1 MGFRLPK
8 GARSFFAAMDVR
20 KDEGSG
26 LSSDAEEPRI
36 EHLFDMFYFCLMLGL
51 QTRELG
57 RSEDVES
64 KDFYSE
70 YPIAYSSYA
79 GLIAALLIESEM
91 VRRGIRLTDAQ
102 ALENLMLEVLDHRTP
117 TILKDAGVD
126 LANRYA
132 ARGMQLI
139 YENISKTSRLE
150 VFLIHYCR
158 LLWSVDQRSSES
170 ESATSAMQ

>member
-8 GARSFFAAMDVR
+8 AARSYFAAMDAR
-20 KDEGSG
+20 TEEGYGASLG
-26 LSSDAEEPRI
+26 KEELRFDYY
-36 EHLFDMFYFCLMLGL
+36 FDMFYLCLILGL

-70 YPIAYSSYA
+70 YPVSYSSYS

-91 VRRGIRLTDAQ
+91 VRRGIRQTDAQ

-117 TILKDAGVD
+117 TMLKDGGID

-132 ARGMQLI
+132 
-139 YENISKTSRLE
+139 S
-150 VFLIHYCR
+150 
-158 LLWSVDQRSSES
+158 WSTTANCSGVLMRDHQPDFR
-170 ESATSAMQ
+170 